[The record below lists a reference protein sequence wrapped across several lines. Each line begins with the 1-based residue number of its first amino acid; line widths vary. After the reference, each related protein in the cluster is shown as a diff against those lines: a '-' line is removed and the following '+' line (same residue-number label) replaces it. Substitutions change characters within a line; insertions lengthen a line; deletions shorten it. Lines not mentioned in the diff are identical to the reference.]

1 MVKDPTKQRRGPDGG
16 SDSLM
21 TSLAGQ
27 FLIAMPTMGDP
38 RFAKTVIYMC
48 VHDDQGAMGLVINKT
63 LDSLRFP
70 DILEQL
76 GINSTITVRDRAV
89 HAGGP
94 VEAGRGFLLHSTDFA
109 VNDTEAVDDHI
120 ALTAT
125 VDILRAVANEE
136 GPAQSLF
143 ALGYAGWSA
152 GQLDME
158 IQDNGWLVAPADPS
172 LLFDTDH
179 ETKWDRAI
187 GLLGFNPA
195 QLSGQ
200 AGRA

>member
-1 MVKDPTKQRRGPDGG
+1 MDRDTGEQ
-16 SDSLM
+16 
-21 TSLAGQ
+21 TNSLAGQ
-27 FLIAMPTMGDP
+27 FLIAMPNMVDP
-38 RFAKTVIYMC
+38 RFAKTVIYLC
-48 VHDDQGAMGLVINKT
+48 AHDKHGAMGLVINKT

-76 GINSTITVRDRAV
+76 GINSTINLQNHQV

-94 VEAGRGFLLHSTDFA
+94 VETGRGFLLHSTDYSVA
-109 VNDTEAVDDHI
+109 DTEAVDDHV

-125 VDILRAVANEE
+125 VDILRALAEKT
-136 GPAQSLF
+136 GPAKSLF
-143 ALGYAGWSA
+143 ALGYAGWGA

-158 IQDNGWLVAPADPS
+158 LQDNGWLVVPADTS
-172 LLFDTDH
+172 LIFDPDN

-187 GLLGFNPA
+187 GLLGFEPS
-195 QLSGQ
+195 QLSGE

>member
-1 MVKDPTKQRRGPDGG
+1 MAKDPTKQRRKRPGKEI
-16 SDSLM
+16 
-21 TSLAGQ
+21 TASLAGQ
-27 FLIAMPTMGDP
+27 FLIAMPSMGDP
-38 RFAKTVIYMC
+38 RFSKTVIYMC
-48 VHDDQGAMGLVINKT
+48 VHDDEGAMGLVINKT

-76 GINSTITVRDRAV
+76 GITATINIKDRVV
-89 HAGGP
+89 HSGGP

-109 VNDTEAVDDHI
+109 VSDTEPVDDNI

-125 VDILRAVANEE
+125 VDILRAVANDD
-136 GPAQSLF
+136 GPENSLF

-152 GQLDME
+152 GQLDLE
-158 IQDNGWLVAPADPS
+158 IQDNGWLVAPADPA
-172 LLFDTDH
+172 LIFDPDN

-187 GLLGFNPA
+187 GLLGFDPTH
-195 QLSGQ
+195 LSGE